1 MFEGP
6 CDAVAWFRRPFVN
19 PLAEGRDAI
28 LRGEHGTIQLEPPL
42 PTLRG
47 LPLCYHVMVSDEFFR
62 HAYPLCGGH
71 LAIPWR
77 TASLCRPAI
86 LSASLC
92 SVLSA
97 YIFSHGESVQV
108 RYSAIASSRARSM
121 GWYHSPRFR

>member
-1 MFEGP
+1 MSEGL
-6 CDAVAWFRRPFVN
+6 CDAVAWFRRPFVY

-28 LRGEHGTIQLEPPL
+28 LRGEHGIMQVEPPL
-42 PTLRG
+42 PTWPL
-47 LPLCYHVMVSDEFFR
+47 LPLCYHVLANNEFFR
-62 HAYPLCGGH
+62 HVAPFCGGH

-77 TASLCRPAI
+77 TAGLCRPAI

-97 YIFSHGESVQV
+97 YIFSHGKSVRV

-121 GWYHSPRFR
+121 GWYHSV